1 MSWWKT
7 ALDVAKA
14 SLELAKLLLPK
25 RPKPGPDVKPIRPED
40 LKR

>member
-7 ALDVAKA
+7 ALDVAKT
-14 SLELAKLLLPK
+14 SVDVIKLLLPK
-25 RPKPGPDVKPIRPED
+25 RPKPGPDVKPIGPDD